1 MLPRAVATRHHRPQ
15 RCGVSEARSE
25 RWHAAGIIG
34 VGVLVAGAL
43 ALMGPGGGNVDSPLV
58 GHLAPS
64 LSAEIVAG
72 EGAAEHDRLDLAAL
86 RGSPVML
93 DFWASWCGPCRA
105 SVPILNEIAARHR
118 EAGLVA
124 IGINAE
130 PNLTPARVAAAHRVF
145 GAGFPSVHDAGWEL
159 QATYQVDSLPTLV
172 LIDRAGNVTD
182 VHVGVP
188 DGDWLDDR
196 VVALLAE

>member
-1 MLPRAVATRHHRPQ
+1 MKDDGR
-15 RCGVSEARSE
+15 E
-25 RWHAAGIIG
+25 RWHAAGILAL
-34 VGVLVAGAL
+34 GVLVAGAL
-43 ALMGPGGGNVDSPLV
+43 AMMGPGGGGIDSPLV
-58 GHLAPS
+58 GHPAPS

-72 EGAAEHDRLDLAAL
+72 VGAAEHDRLDLDAL
-86 RGSPVML
+86 RGAPVML

-105 SVPILNEIAARHR
+105 SIPVLNEIASRHR

-130 PNLTPARVAAAHRVF
+130 PNLTPSRVAGAHRVL
-145 GAGFPSVHDAGWEL
+145 GAGFPSIHDPTWEL
-159 QATYQVDSLPTLV
+159 QESYHVDSLPTLV

-188 DGDWLDDR
+188 DGDWLDGR
-196 VVALLAE
+196 IRALLSE